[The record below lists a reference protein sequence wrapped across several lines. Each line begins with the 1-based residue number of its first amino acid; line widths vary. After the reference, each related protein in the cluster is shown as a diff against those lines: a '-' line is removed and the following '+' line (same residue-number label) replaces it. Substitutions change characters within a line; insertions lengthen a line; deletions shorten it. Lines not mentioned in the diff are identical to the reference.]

1 MLKNTGSQVIC
12 FQAVSTTD
20 GSAVT
25 SGTPTVYVLGDGG
38 TQSSGGG
45 TKTHEGQGTWSYV
58 PSAAETNYSH
68 VTYTF
73 VLSGAINHAINVYPS
88 TFDYTA
94 ALTAASIAD
103 QVWDETQAS
112 HTASGSMGEL
122 ATEIASIESFVDT
135 EIAAIKTVVDDIL
148 EDTGT
153 TIPATITTIDNEIAA
168 IKTVVDDVET
178 DTTSIET
185 KVDLIDTFV
194 DTEVAAI
201 KTVVDDILEDTG
213 TTIPATIT
221 TIDNEI
227 AAIKTVVDD
236 VETDTNELQSD
247 DVPALIA
254 ALDTVVDR
262 VEADTQSIETK
273 IDALNDLSAAD
284 VNTQADLALSDIRL
298 DELMTVAL
306 ASQPTAGSLLADLTE
321 DDGGTQRFV
330 ANALEEAPS
339 GSGSGLNAAE
349 TRAALGLASAN
360 LDTQLSTIDDLID
373 TEVAAI
379 KTVVDDIL
387 EDTGT
392 TIPATITTVDNEIA
406 ALQGDVTDIL
416 ADTAEIGTAGAG
428 LTDVTLNA
436 ASVDLIW
443 NETASGHTSA
453 GTFGKY
459 LDAQV
464 SAVTSASAP
473 NLLLSTTINAV
484 TDNQNF
490 TLVAGPPDNDVL
502 NGHMMKI
509 TDQTTGTQFATAR
522 VADYTA
528 SGFDVDLETSP
539 GFTVAAG
546 DIVEVFASPNRIALV
561 DVVTTN
567 SDMISAASVNAEVDT
582 ALADYDSPTLTELQT
597 ELAALNNVSTT
608 QVRTQMDTALTDIH
622 LDHLFATDYNP
633 AVKPGVAT
641 SWANEIVVSDGGVT
655 QFSANALELGPSG
668 GGSGSD
674 SMLLQST
681 TIATLASQTSWTL
694 TAGSAE
700 NDVFNDRLC
709 VITDQTTATQ
719 KCVVRITDYVGS
731 SKTVTCSTPGFTVAT
746 GDTVEILAIT
756 ALTESEVHA
765 QADLALTD
773 IGLDHLVSASVA
785 GSDVTDNSII
795 GQMVAADGDW
805 DTFAKATDSLDAIG
819 STIAGTAGAG
829 AYTVTINVKDTES
842 SPANLEN
849 VAVRLTEGAN
859 VFVAQTNASGNAVFA
874 LDAATYSYALTKT
887 GYSGETGTTVVTG
900 TGSFNYDI
908 ALNAITPS
916 SGSLTSTGVMVVR
929 DENYALEQSIVISL
943 QLTAGPGTAG
953 EALDTAIRT
962 ETSDSSGEVQ
972 FTNLIRGGTYNVWRG
987 TASTT
992 SVFGSAATSGAK
1004 ISFVV
1009 PDSGSFN
1016 LPELLGIDAS

>member
-1 MLKNTGSQVIC
+1 MARPRLKGATDQSVTIYI
-12 FQAVSTTD
+12 VDDTD
-20 GSAVT
+20 GTPEEGVVFNSAGIAIWYRREGAAKVALTLVT
-25 SGTPTVYVLGDGG
+25 LASASAAHTDSGFLHIDDGVYRLDLPDAAFATGAGEVTIGG
-38 TQSSGGG
+38 TVATGMIVLPQTIALVDYDNQDAVRLGITSLPNAAADAAGG
-45 TKTHEGQGTWSYV
+45 
-58 PSAAETNYSH
+58 
-68 VTYTF
+68 
-73 VLSGAINHAINVYPS
+73 LAISDAGGLDLDAI
-88 TFDYTA
+88 
-94 ALTAASIAD
+94 
-103 QVWDETQAS
+103 
-112 HTASGSMGEL
+112 L
-122 ATEIASIESFVDT
+122 A
-135 EIAAIKTVVDDIL
+135 
-148 EDTGT
+148 
-153 TIPATITTIDNEIAA
+153 
-168 IKTVVDDVET
+168 
-178 DTTSIET
+178 
-185 KVDLIDTFV
+185 
-194 DTEVAAI
+194 
-201 KTVVDDILEDTG
+201 
-213 TTIPATIT
+213 
-221 TIDNEI
+221 
-227 AAIKTVVDD
+227 
-236 VETDTNELQSD
+236 DTNELQSD
-247 DVPALIA
+247 DVPTLIA

-262 VEADTQSIETK
+262 VEADTQSIEAK

-298 DELMTVAL
+298 DELFTVAL

-360 LDTQLSTIDDLID
+360 LDTQLSTIDSEIGVID
-373 TEVAAI
+373 GI
-379 KTVVDDIL
+379 VDDIL

-392 TIPATITTVDNEIA
+392 TIPATLTTIDSEIGVIDGIVD
-406 ALQGDVTDIL
+406 DIL
-416 ADTAEIGTAGAG
+416 EDTAEIGTAGAG

-473 NLLLSTTINAV
+473 NLLLTTTINAV

-641 SWANEIVVSDGGVT
+641 SWANEVVVSDGGVT

-694 TAGSAE
+694 TAGSAD

-709 VITDQTTATQ
+709 IITDQTTATQ

-731 SKTVTCSTPGFTVAT
+731 SKTVTCSTPGFTIAT

-756 ALTESEVHA
+756 ALTESEVNA
-765 QADLALTD
+765 QADLALTN

-785 GSDVTDNSII
+785 GSDVTDNSIV

-805 DTFAKATDSLDAIG
+805 DSFAKATDSLDAIG

-900 TGSFNYDI
+900 TGSFSYDI

-953 EALDTAIRT
+953 EALDTAIRSQ
-962 ETSDSSGEVQ
+962 TSDSSGEVQ
-972 FTNLIRGGTYNVWRG
+972 FTNLIRGATYNVWRG

-1016 LPELLGIDAS
+1016 LPELLGVDPD

>member
-112 HTASGSMGEL
+112 HTAVGSMGEL
-122 ATEIASIESFVDT
+122 ATEIASIDT
-135 EIAAIKTVVDDIL
+135 K
-148 EDTGT
+148 
-153 TIPATITTIDNEIAA
+153 
-168 IKTVVDDVET
+168 
-178 DTTSIET
+178 
-185 KVDLIDTFV
+185 IDTV
-194 DTEVAAI
+194 DGI
-201 KTVVDDILEDTG
+201 VDNIL
-213 TTIPATIT
+213 A
-221 TIDNEI
+221 
-227 AAIKTVVDD
+227 
-236 VETDTNELQSD
+236 DTNELQSD
-247 DVPALIA
+247 DVPGLIA

-273 IDALNDLSAAD
+273 ID
-284 VNTQADLALSDIRL
+284 
-298 DELMTVAL
+298 
-306 ASQPTAGSLLADLTE
+306 
-321 DDGGTQRFV
+321 
-330 ANALEEAPS
+330 
-339 GSGSGLNAAE
+339 
-349 TRAALGLASAN
+349 
-360 LDTQLSTIDDLID
+360 TIDGIVDDILVDTGTTIPATLTTID
-373 TEVAAI
+373 SEIGVI
-379 KTVVDDIL
+379 DGIVDDIL

-392 TIPATITTVDNEIA
+392 TIPATLTTIDSEIGVIDGIVDN
-406 ALQGDVTDIL
+406 IL
-416 ADTAEIGTAGAG
+416 VDTAEIGTAGAG

-582 ALADYDSPTLTELQT
+582 ALADYDAPTLTELQT

-641 SWANEIVVSDGGVT
+641 SWANEVVVSDGGVT

-694 TAGSAE
+694 TAGSAD

-709 VITDQTTATQ
+709 IITDQTTATQ

-731 SKTVTCSTPGFTVAT
+731 SKTVTCSTPGFTIAA

-756 ALTESEVHA
+756 ALTESEVNA

-785 GSDVTDNSII
+785 GADVTDNSII

-819 STIAGTAGAG
+819 NTIAGTAGAG

-953 EALDTAIRT
+953 EALDTAIRSQ
-962 ETSDSSGEVQ
+962 TSDSSGEVQ
-972 FTNLIRGGTYNVWRG
+972 FTNLIRGATYNIWRG

-1004 ISFVV
+1004 VSFVV

-1016 LPELLGIDAS
+1016 LPELLGVDPD